1 MSDTTDQAGTT
12 HESTQG
18 RLLLIDGHSMAFRAF
33 FALPADKFVNSAG
46 QSTNAIY
53 GFVAMMINLLT
64 DERPTHVA
72 VAFDT
77 HAPTFR
83 DEEYADYKGGRDAT
97 PEAFKDQVPLI
108 AEVLRAA
115 GIATLEKDGLEA
127 DDILATLAH
136 EGSAAGMTV
145 SVVSGDR
152 DAFQLVD
159 DRVTVLYPIKGVKT
173 VARMTPAAVE
183 EKYGVPPHRYPEIAA
198 LTGETADNLPGV
210 PGVGPKTAAKWIN
223 QFDGLDNIVARVDEV
238 PGKAGA
244 SLREHLA
251 DVLRNRKLNHLL
263 TDADVGAALADLP
276 PEDPDRGELTRLFD
290 VLEFTELR
298 TRLFAVLPDDGTAPE
313 PDGPVLVVDSPEE
326 GGLGA
331 WLADRAGAR
340 LGLYVEGSGRPG
352 RGEAVSLAIADADA
366 HAVTVDLTEVAGDD
380 EAALRAWLAD
390 ADAPKSVHDAK
401 AAWHALRGGGLEL
414 AGVTYDP
421 ALAGYIARPDARH
434 LELADLATERL
445 GLDLDP
451 ASGAAQG
458 ELDLSLEEGAAEEAL
473 ARRAHASL
481 ALVPSLTG
489 ELEEAGGTG
498 LLTDLELPVQ
508 RVLQGME
515 DRGIAVDTDYLDGLS
530 GEFGAQVED
539 AAAAAYEAIDREV
552 NLGSPKQLQEVLF
565 DQLDMPRTKKTKTGY
580 TTNADALEWLLAQ
593 TQHPFLVALL
603 RHREQIKLRQTV
615 DGLRAEVQDDRRI
628 RTTFQQTVAATGRLS
643 SKDPNLQNVPVRSE
657 DGMRIRQAFVVS
669 DAGES
674 LMTADYSQIEMR
686 IMAHLSGDE
695 ALIEA
700 FRSGEDL
707 HAFVASRVF
716 GVEVDAVTAEQRRR
730 IKAMS
735 YGLAYGLS
743 AFGLSQQLGVEVE
756 EARSLMEGYFER
768 FGGVRDYLRGV
779 QDEART
785 RGYTAT
791 ILGRRRYLPDLTS
804 DNRQRREL
812 AERIAL
818 NAPIQGSAAD
828 IIKVA
833 MIRLDAEIAQRG
845 LASDV
850 LLQVHDELVLE
861 VAPGEREEVEQVVR
875 DTMGQAAELSVPLDV
890 SVGVGRSWRDAAH

>member
-1 MSDTTDQAGTT
+1 MSDTTDPTT
-12 HESTQG
+12 ER

-33 FALPADKFVNSAG
+33 FALPADKFSNSAG
-46 QSTNAIY
+46 QNTNAIY
-53 GFVAMMINLLT
+53 GFVAMLINLVA

-83 DEEYADYKGGRDAT
+83 DEEYADYKGGRDVT
-97 PEAFKDQVPLI
+97 PEAFKGQVPLI

-115 GIATLEKDGLEA
+115 GIRTLEKDGLEA

-136 EGSAAGMTV
+136 QGSAEGMTV

-152 DAFQLVD
+152 DTFQLVD
-159 DRVTVLYPIKGVKT
+159 ERVSVLYPIKGVKT
-173 VARMTPAAVE
+173 VARMTPASVE

-251 DVLRNRKLNHLL
+251 DVLRNRRLNHLL
-263 TDADVGAALADLP
+263 TDAALGLGLDDLEP
-276 PEDPDRGELTRLFD
+276 TDPDRDELTRLFD

-313 PDGPVLVVDSPEE
+313 PVGPVLTVDDVAPGS
-326 GGLGA
+326 LGT
-331 WLADRAGAR
+331 WLAARAGRR

-352 RGEAVSLAIADADA
+352 RGEAGSLAIADDEA
-366 HAVTVDLTEVAGDD
+366 HAVTVDLTEVAGAD

-390 ADAPKSVHDAK
+390 PAAAKSVHDAK
-401 AAWHALRGGGLEL
+401 AAWHALTGSGLDL

-434 LELADLATERL
+434 LELADLALERL
-445 GLDLDP
+445 GLELDP
-451 ASGAAQG
+451 EPATPQG
-458 ELDLSLEEGAAEEAL
+458 ELDLSLDDGAATEGL
-473 ARRAHASL
+473 ARRAHATL
-481 ALVPSLTG
+481 ALVVPLSA
-489 ELEEAGGTG
+489 ELEGAGGTG

-508 RVLQGME
+508 RVLQGLE
-515 DRGIAVDTDYLDGLS
+515 HRGIAVDTEYLDGLS
-530 GEFGAQVED
+530 GDFSSHVDD
-539 AAAAAYEAIDREV
+539 AARAAYEAIGREV

-615 DGLRAEVQDDRRI
+615 DGLRAEVQDDGRI

-669 DAGES
+669 EAGES

-686 IMAHLSGDE
+686 IMAHLSGD
-695 ALIEA
+695 AGLIEA

-716 GVEVDAVTAEQRRR
+716 GVAVDSVTPEQRRR

-743 AFGLSQQLGVEVE
+743 AFGLSQQLGVDVD
-756 EARSLMEGYFER
+756 EARALMEGYFER

-779 QDEART
+779 QDEARS

-828 IIKVA
+828 IIKLA
-833 MIRLDAEIAQRG
+833 MIRLDTEIAERG

-861 VAPGEREEVEQVVR
+861 IAPGERDEVEEVVR
-875 DTMGQAAELSVPLDV
+875 STMGHAVEIDVPLDV
-890 SVGVGRSWRDAAH
+890 SVGFGRSWRDAAH

>member
-1 MSDTTDQAGTT
+1 MSENTDQATD
-12 HESTQG
+12 Q
-18 RLLLIDGHSMAFRAF
+18 RLLLVDGHSMAFRAF
-33 FALPADKFVNSAG
+33 FALPAEKFVNSAG

-53 GFVAMMINLLT
+53 GFVAMLINLIAE
-64 DERPTHVA
+64 ERPTHVA

-83 DEEYADYKGGRDAT
+83 DEVYADYKGGRDVT
-97 PEAFKDQVPLI
+97 PEAFKGQVPLI

-115 GIATLEKDGLEA
+115 GVPTLEKDGLEA

-152 DAFQLVD
+152 DTFQLVD
-159 DRVTVLYPIKGVKT
+159 ERVSVLYPIKGVKT
-173 VARMTPAAVE
+173 VSRMTPEAVE

-238 PGKAGA
+238 PGKAGD
-244 SLREHLA
+244 SLRAHLA
-251 DVLRNRKLNHLL
+251 DVLRNRQLNHLL
-263 TDADVGAALADLP
+263 TDADVGAALGDLTP
-276 PEDPDRGELTRLFD
+276 ADPDRGELTRLFD

-298 TRLFAVLPDDGTAPE
+298 TRLFAVLPDDGGTAPE
-313 PDGPVLVVDSPEE
+313 ADGPVLVVDRPADGE
-326 GGLGA
+326 LGA
-331 WLADRAGAR
+331 WLEARAGAR
-340 LGLYVEGSGRPG
+340 LGLFVEGTGRPG
-352 RGEAVSLAIADADA
+352 AGEATQVAIADDEA
-366 HAVTVDLTEVAGDD
+366 HAVTVDLTEVAGPD

-390 ADAPKSVHDAK
+390 AAEPKSVHDAK
-401 AAWHALRGGGLEL
+401 AAWHALRGSGLTL
-414 AGVTYDP
+414 DGVTFDP
-421 ALAGYIARPDARH
+421 ALAGYISRPDARH
-434 LELADLATERL
+434 LELADLSTERL
-445 GLDLDP
+445 GLELDP
-451 ASGAAQG
+451 GSGPAQG
-458 ELDLSLEEGAAEEAL
+458 ELDLSLEEGAAEESL
-473 ARRAHASL
+473 ARRAHATL
-481 ALVPSLTG
+481 ALVTPLTA
-489 ELEEAGGTG
+489 ELEEAGGSG

-515 DRGIAVDTDYLDGLS
+515 DRGIAVDTEYLDGLS
-530 GEFGAQVED
+530 GEFDGQVEA
-539 AAAAAYEAIDREV
+539 AAAAAYEAIGREV

-580 TTNADALEWLLAQ
+580 TTNADALAWLLVQ
-593 TQHPFLVALL
+593 TEHPFLVALL

-615 DGLRAEVQDDRRI
+615 DGLRAEVQSDGRI

-657 DGMRIRQAFVVS
+657 DGMRIRQSFVVS
-669 DAGES
+669 EAGES

-707 HAFVASRVF
+707 HAFVAARVF
-716 GVEVDAVTAEQRRR
+716 GVDVGSVTPEQRRR

-743 AFGLSQQLGVEVE
+743 AFGLSQQLGVEVD

-828 IIKVA
+828 IIKLA
-833 MIRLDAEIAQRG
+833 MIRLDAEIAERG

-861 VAPGEREEVEQVVR
+861 IAPGEREEVEQVVR
-875 DTMGQAAELSVPLDV
+875 ETMGRAVELSVPLDV
-890 SVGVGRSWRDAAH
+890 SVGLGRSWRDAAH